1 MTLPKVPQRTTPG
14 FAFSMVYRALSEC
27 LARRQFGQREIKQ
40 VLEFFGKDL
49 PECVFC
55 GSKEVKRWDHL
66 VSIKEGGETVIGN
79 IVPACASCDDSKRD
93 LPFEEWMMSDFSNS
107 PKSRGISDI
116 KTRVVCIKGYIQH
129 FGYTPKSLEKRL
141 SKQEFKRL
149 KEIHIRLQ
157 SIREAIEELVNDYR
171 ARTT

>member
-1 MTLPKVPQRTTPG
+1 MTLPRVPGRTTPG
-14 FAFSMVYRALSEC
+14 FAFSMVDRAMYDC
-27 LARRQFGQREIKQ
+27 LGKRKFGKQEIKQ
-40 VLEFFGKDL
+40 VLEFFGNNP

-55 GSKEVKRWDHL
+55 GSKDVKRWDHL

-79 IVPACASCDDSKRD
+79 IVPACACCDDSKRD
-93 LPFEEWMMSDFSNS
+93 LDFEEWMMSDFSNS

-116 KTRVVCIKGYIQH
+116 KTRVVRIKGYIQH

-141 SKQEFKRL
+141 SKQEFKRF
-149 KEIHIRLQ
+149 KGIHIRLQ
-157 SIREAIEELVNDYR
+157 SIRETIEELVNDYR